1 MTFINLTPHNI
12 ALNDGTVIEKLPD
25 TAVARVGSSYT
36 GFDEHGICRV
46 VYGEVENLPEPQDGV
61 VYIVSAMVLSQVK
74 ERKDVVAPA
83 TGHPDCVRKDG
94 HIVSVPG
101 FVMN

>member
-12 ALNDGTVIEKLPD
+12 VLNDGTVIEKLPD
-25 TAVARVGSSYT
+25 TAVARVSSSFQFIGN
-36 GFDEHGICRV
+36 GFYKV